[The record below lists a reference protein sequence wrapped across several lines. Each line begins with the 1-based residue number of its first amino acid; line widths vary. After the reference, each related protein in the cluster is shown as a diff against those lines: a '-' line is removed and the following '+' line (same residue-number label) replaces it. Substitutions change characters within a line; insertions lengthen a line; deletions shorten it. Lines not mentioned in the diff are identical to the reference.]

1 MAITLYGCVLV
12 SRLVPSRVRLNYSK
26 IITDYAAGDSI
37 EVVARKNKCS
47 DGAVSAIIRKEAPGL
62 LRRPRHGKR
71 AGRGA
76 R

>member
-1 MAITLYGCVLV
+1 MVITLYGCTPV
-12 SRLVPSRVRLNYSK
+12 SRLVPSRVRLNYSQ

-47 DGAVSAIIRKEAPGL
+47 GGAVSAIIRKEAPAL

-71 AGRGA
+71 AGR